1 MNVTDGSKNFPFRA
15 RDPARPRPACGGVY
29 VRIKRVFCFAH
40 LGRQGQDIRDHRR
53 DAVGGSSLQE
63 GRPPNVVVVVVVVAR
78 RVQVAETARQRR
90 RFVQAQRNTV
100 TR

>member
-1 MNVTDGSKNFPFRA
+1 MLQTVRKISRFEHGTRLVPVR
-15 RDPARPRPACGGVY
+15 RVGVCMC
-29 VRIKRVFCFAH
+29 VLNVFCFAH
-40 LGRQGQDIRDHRR
+40 LGRQGQNIRDHRR
-53 DAVGGSSLQE
+53 DAVRGSSLQE